1 MRNLMTQEKVLDFK
15 SLVVSK
21 RANLSLITTV
31 PQAIINQIN
40 NMQKSFIWIKKNQKA
55 TNFKQLQ
62 RRWFE
67 RR

>member
-1 MRNLMTQEKVLDFK
+1 MRNLMTEEKVLDFK
-15 SLVVSK
+15 SLAVSK

-40 NMQKSFIWIKKNQKA
+40 NMQKSFIWNKKIQKA

>member
-1 MRNLMTQEKVLDFK
+1 MRNLMSEEKVLDFK
-15 SLVVSK
+15 SLAISK

-40 NMQKSFIWIKKNQKA
+40 NMQKSFIWNKKIQKV